1 MPNPSSPLLELANYH
16 VLGRTFYYVPQHTPL
31 PPNRV
36 LSIFGAL
43 MAFVETLNS
52 LGVAFSANPSTSH
65 SQQAMGSQLTI
76 AALSIQLGVILIFI
90 LLAAV
95 FHRRCIRAGVRSTA
109 VSTLLRT
116 LYISMVLILV
126 RCLYRLVEHSG
137 NTTVRLDD
145 LASLQALSPIL
156 RYEWFFYVF
165 EATLMLVNSVLW
177 NVWNPGRYLPHSY
190 HVHLSQDGVTEV
202 EGVEEADTRP
212 LLAKVGHV
220 FTFGLLFGRKREV
233 HEYPLMDRQG

>member
-1 MPNPSSPLLELANYH
+1 M
-16 VLGRTFYYVPQHTPL
+16 

-36 LSIFGAL
+36 LTTFGVL

-65 SQQAMGSQLTI
+65 SQQAMGSSLTI

-90 LLAAV
+90 LLAAL
-95 FHRRCIRAGVRSTA
+95 FHRRCIRGNVRSAA
-109 VSTLLRT
+109 VFTLLRT

-126 RCLYRLVEHSG
+126 RCLYRLVEHTG

-145 LASLQALSPIL
+145 LDSLESLSPIL

-165 EATLMLVNSVLW
+165 EATIMLANSVLW
-177 NVWNPGRYLPHSY
+177 NVWNPGRYLPESY

-202 EGVEEADTRP
+202 EGADEADNRP

-220 FTFGLLFGRKREV
+220 FTFGLLFGRKREFR
-233 HEYPLMDRQG
+233 EYPLLDRQG